1 MTAEYE
7 LALNAVREA
16 TAKFEAV
23 RTAYRSGSI
32 GDAKFLAAK
41 AVYDE
46 ADKVFELAYT
56 KAQRKGNRE

>member
-16 TAKFEAV
+16 TRKYKAV
-23 RTAYRSGSI
+23 QMAYRNGSI
-32 GDAKFLAAK
+32 GDAEFLAAK

-46 ADKVFELAYT
+46 ADKAYELEYA
-56 KAQRKGNRE
+56 KAQRKGK